1 MPCVRQSV
9 KLNVM
14 RACPA
19 IPASALFFLIGAHL
33 GIAQDQPQSVIAE
46 KGKWKVTVPAAPNA
60 MDDKF
65 ALGTPAIDQSDASF
79 RLACRS
85 DPQIY
90 YFAIQDA
97 RLAELPLGEEAAIEI
112 RMPSQDPVRF
122 QGGSRGDGSIV
133 IQEGIQQTAFII
145 IRDASRIGLAVG
157 NHQWMFSLDGFAA
170 LTDLL
175 AERCGYAPAPPRALE
190 GGG

>member
-1 MPCVRQSV
+1 VT
-9 KLNVM
+9 
-14 RACPA
+14 
-19 IPASALFFLIGAHL
+19 FFLIGVAL
-33 GIAQDQPQSVIAE
+33 AIAQEDPQSVVAE
-46 KGKWKVTVPAAPNA
+46 KGKWKITVPAVPNA
-60 MDDKF
+60 MQDQF
-65 ALGTPAIDQSDASF
+65 ALSTPAIDQSGASF

-90 YFAIQDA
+90 YFAIPDT

-133 IQEGIQQTAFII
+133 IQERIQQTAFTI
-145 IRDASRIGLAVG
+145 IRNWLIQSDASSIGLAVG

-175 AERCGYAPAPPRALE
+175 AERCGYAPAPPRAPASPRPPAR
-190 GGG
+190 GR